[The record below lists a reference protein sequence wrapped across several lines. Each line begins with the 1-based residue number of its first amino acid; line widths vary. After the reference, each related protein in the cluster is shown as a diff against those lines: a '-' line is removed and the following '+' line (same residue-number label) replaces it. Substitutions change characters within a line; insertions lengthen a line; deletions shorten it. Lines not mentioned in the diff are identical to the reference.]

1 MTTPPFRVSAG
12 KHGGRNVP
20 RVSLCCMRPDANP
33 EATQCETKIAY
44 KAIVFISREIRIQTL
59 STVWC
64 IPRKVGR
71 FRGWDRNSQHEI
83 DIRQKAI
90 NYYIMEP
97 SGSQCGLK
105 LGYQAIL

>member
-1 MTTPPFRVSAG
+1 
-12 KHGGRNVP
+12 
-20 RVSLCCMRPDANP
+20 MRLASVCAACALTQILKLP
-33 EATQCETKIAY
+33 QCETKIAY

-64 IPRKVGR
+64 IPPKVGR
-71 FRGWDRNSQHEI
+71 FRGWDRNLQHEI

>member
-12 KHGGRNVP
+12 KHSGRNAP
-20 RVSLCCMRPDANP
+20 RVSLCCAM
-33 EATQCETKIAY
+33 TQILKEPQYETKIAY
-44 KAIVFISREIRIQTL
+44 KAIVFISREIRIQSSL
-59 STVWC
+59 TVWC
-64 IPRKVGR
+64 IPMKVGR
-71 FRGWDRNSQHEI
+71 FGGWNRNSQREI
-83 DIRQKAI
+83 DISQKAI